1 MPMGVLIDCLCV
13 LIGGTLGAKY
23 RTRIPDRFKE
33 PLTVVFGICAMAIG
47 IASFIRLNGLPAV
60 ILALVMGAVIGEALN
75 LEEKIKGLFGKV
87 LKRLHFRIEG
97 DEKAYMSFYQ
107 RYQYFWRHE

>member
-23 RTRIPDRFKE
+23 RTRIPERFQE

-75 LEEKIKGLFGKV
+75 LEEKSCSAKSSNGCISASRAM
-87 LKRLHFRIEG
+87 KRPI
-97 DEKAYMSFYQ
+97 
-107 RYQYFWRHE
+107 